1 LIKYL
6 KYKKKMVKKLV
17 PNPYIP
23 MLTKVKSIISE
34 NEVRDIK
41 TLELEFQKE
50 EEYKAFDYIPGQF
63 AEISIIGKG
72 ECPIGIASSPTEE
85 GTIKF
90 TIKKMGT
97 VTSSFHNSDIGDTI
111 GVRGPLGNG
120 WPMEELKGQN
130 IVVIGG
136 GFAFSTLRSLVLYV
150 LDDKHRK
157 DYGDITVIYG
167 NRDSGEVL
175 YRDVL
180 EEWEKRDDINV
191 VLTIDREEEGWT
203 RKVGFVAAIVKE
215 VAPSPDNAV
224 AIICGPPI
232 MIRTA
237 VDELVKIGWKD
248 EKILNSLEM
257 RMKCGIGKCGRCNI
271 GEKFVCIDGPVFSL
285 AELKKMPN
293 EY

>member
-1 LIKYL
+1 MQVNSL
-6 KYKKKMVKKLV
+6 
-17 PNPYIP
+17 YIP
-23 MLTKVKSIISE
+23 KLTRIKTIVQE
-34 NEVRDIK
+34 NKANDIK
-41 TLELEFQKE
+41 TIELEFDKKE
-50 EEYKAFDYIPGQF
+50 EYEVFDYIPGQF
-63 AEISIIGKG
+63 AEISLIGMG

-97 VTSSFHNSDIGDTI
+97 VTQGFHDSEVGDIV

-120 WPMEELKGQN
+120 WPVNDMMKGKN

-136 GFAFSTLRSLVLYV
+136 GFAFSTLRSLILYV
-150 LDDKHRK
+150 LDEKHRK
-157 DYGDITVIYG
+157 DFADITVIYG

-175 YRDVL
+175 YEDVL

-191 VLTIDREEEGWT
+191 VLTIDREEEGWS
-203 RKVGFVAAIVKE
+203 REVGFVAAIVKK
-215 VAPSPDNAV
+215 VAPKPENAV
-224 AIICGPPI
+224 AVVCGPPI

-237 VDELVKIGWKD
+237 VAELVQLGWKD
-248 EKILNSLEM
+248 DQILNSLEM
-257 RMKCGIGKCGRCNI
+257 RMKCGVGKCGRCNI
-271 GEKFVCIDGPVFSL
+271 GSKFVCLDGPVFSL

>member
-1 LIKYL
+1 
-6 KYKKKMVKKLV
+6 M

-23 MLTKVKSIISE
+23 MITKVKSIISE
-34 NEVRDIK
+34 NNINDIK
-41 TLELEFQKE
+41 TLELEFIKDD
-50 EEYKAFDYIPGQF
+50 EYANFDYIPGQF
-63 AEISIIGKG
+63 SELSIMGKG

-97 VTSSFHNSDIGDTI
+97 VTSEFHNFEIGDI
-111 GVRGPLGNG
+111 VGVRGPLGNG
-120 WPMEELKGQN
+120 WPIDEMKGKN

-150 LDDKHRK
+150 LDEKNRK
-157 DYGDITVIYG
+157 DYENITVIYG
-167 NRDSGEVL
+167 NRNVGEVL
-175 YRDVL
+175 YRETL
-180 EEWEKRDDINV
+180 EEWEKRDDIKI
-191 VLTIDREEEGWT
+191 VLTIDQEEEGWPYE
-203 RKVGFVAAIVKE
+203 VGFVAAIVKK
-215 VAPSPDNAV
+215 VAPSPNNAV
-224 AIICGPPI
+224 AVVCGPPI

-237 VDELVKIGWKD
+237 VAELVGLGWKD
-248 EKILNSLEM
+248 KQILNSLEA

-271 GEKFVCIDGPVFSL
+271 GDKFICTDGPVFSL

>member
-1 LIKYL
+1 
-6 KYKKKMVKKLV
+6 M

-23 MLTKVKSIISE
+23 MLTKIKSIISE

-41 TLELEFQKE
+41 TIELEFQKE

-191 VLTIDREEEGWT
+191 VLTIDREEESWT

-215 VAPSPDNAV
+215 VAPSPKNAV

>member
-1 LIKYL
+1 
-6 KYKKKMVKKLV
+6 M

-41 TLELEFQKE
+41 TLELEFQKD

-120 WPMEELKGQN
+120 WPMKELKGQN

-180 EEWEKRDDINV
+180 EEWEKRDDIKV

-248 EKILNSLEM
+248 EQILNSLEM

>member
-1 LIKYL
+1 
-6 KYKKKMVKKLV
+6 MVKKLV

-23 MLTKVKSIISE
+23 MLTRVKSIISE

-41 TLELEFQKE
+41 TLELEFQKK

>member
-1 LIKYL
+1 
-6 KYKKKMVKKLV
+6 M

-23 MLTKVKSIISE
+23 VLTKVKSMVSE
-34 NEVRDIK
+34 NKVNDIK
-41 TLELEFQKE
+41 TVELKFQNE
-50 EEYKAFDYIPGQF
+50 EEYKAFDYIPGQY

-97 VTSSFHNSDIGDTI
+97 VTSSFHNSEVGDTI

-120 WPMEELKGQN
+120 WPMEELKGKN

-150 LDDKHRK
+150 LDEKHRK
-157 DYGDITVIYG
+157 DYGDLTVIYG
-167 NRDSGEVL
+167 NRDSSEVL

-237 VDELVKIGWKD
+237 VDELVKVGWKD
-248 EKILNSLEM
+248 EQILNSLEM

-271 GEKFVCIDGPVFSL
+271 GSKFVCIDGPVFSL

>member
-1 LIKYL
+1 
-6 KYKKKMVKKLV
+6 M

-23 MLTKVKSIISE
+23 VLTKVKSIVSE
-34 NEVRDIK
+34 NKVNDIK
-41 TLELEFQKE
+41 TVELKFQNE
-50 EEYKAFDYIPGQF
+50 EEYKAFDYIPGQY

-97 VTSSFHNSDIGDTI
+97 VTSSFHNSEVGDTI

-120 WPMEELKGQN
+120 WPMEELKGKN

-150 LDDKHRK
+150 LDEKHRE
-157 DYGDITVIYG
+157 DYGDLTVIYG
-167 NRDSGEVL
+167 NRDSSEVL

-237 VDELVKIGWKD
+237 VDELVKVGWKD
-248 EKILNSLEM
+248 EQILNSLEM

-271 GEKFVCIDGPVFSL
+271 GSKFVCIDGPVFSL

>member
-1 LIKYL
+1 
-6 KYKKKMVKKLV
+6 V

-23 MLTKVKSIISE
+23 MLAKIKSIISE

-41 TLELEFQKE
+41 TIELEFQKE

-63 AEISIIGKG
+63 AEISIIGRG

-97 VTSSFHNSDIGDTI
+97 VTSAFHNCDIGDTI

-237 VDELVKIGWKD
+237 VDELVKIGWSD
-248 EKILNSLEM
+248 ENILNSLEM

-271 GEKFVCIDGPVFSL
+271 GSKFVCIDGPVFSL
-285 AELKKMPN
+285 AELKKLPN
-293 EY
+293 EF

>member
-1 LIKYL
+1 L
-6 KYKKKMVKKLV
+6 

-23 MLTKVKSIISE
+23 MLTTVKDIVSE
-34 NEVRDIK
+34 NKINDIK
-41 TLELEFQKE
+41 TIELVFKKE
-50 EEYKAFDYIPGQF
+50 EDYKNFNYIPGQF
-63 AEISIIGKG
+63 AEISLIGKG

-85 GTIKF
+85 GSLKF

-97 VTSSFHNSDIGDTI
+97 VTSAFHNCEIGDII
-111 GVRGPLGNG
+111 GIRGPYGNG
-120 WPMEELKGQN
+120 WPMEEMKSKN

-136 GFAFSTLRSLVLYV
+136 GFAFSTLRSLVIYL
-150 LDDKHRK
+150 LNDKYRK
-157 DYGDITVIYG
+157 NYGDITVIYG

-180 EEWEKRDDINV
+180 EEWEQRKDINV
-191 VLTIDREEEGWT
+191 VLTIDREEESWK
-203 RKVGFVAAIVKE
+203 REVGFVAAVVKK

-224 AIICGPPI
+224 AVVCGPPI

-237 VDELVKIGWKD
+237 VAELVGLGWKD
-248 EKILNSLEM
+248 EQILNSLEM

-271 GEKFVCIDGPVFSL
+271 GNKFVCVDGPVFSL

-293 EY
+293 EF

>member
-1 LIKYL
+1 V
-6 KYKKKMVKKLV
+6 VKKLV

-23 MLTKVKSIISE
+23 MLTRIKSIISE

-41 TLELEFQKE
+41 TIELEFQKE

-157 DYGDITVIYG
+157 DYGNITVIYG

-180 EEWEKRDDINV
+180 EEWEKRDDIKV